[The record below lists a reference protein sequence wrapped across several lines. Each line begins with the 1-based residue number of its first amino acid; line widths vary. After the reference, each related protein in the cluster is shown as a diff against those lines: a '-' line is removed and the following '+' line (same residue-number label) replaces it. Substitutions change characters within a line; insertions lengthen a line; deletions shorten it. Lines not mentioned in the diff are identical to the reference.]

1 MTQRQL
7 LGRRSHRRNDGNAG
21 GACPIGFHPASLTVA
36 PREKGCPMDWEQLA
50 KEIADSLAR
59 HQSRGLVDSA
69 GGMTNVVIHGR
80 ADLLAVA
87 NDVLEASIAQLK
99 PARTSWGGWF
109 VVRANRRRRLLQDER
124 ERQELA
130 DRLENDAVSA
140 AIARLKIRVIES

>member
-1 MTQRQL
+1 
-7 LGRRSHRRNDGNAG
+7 
-21 GACPIGFHPASLTVA
+21 
-36 PREKGCPMDWEQLA
+36 MDLDQLA

-69 GGMTNVVIHGR
+69 GGMTDVVIHGR

-87 NDVLEASIAQLK
+87 SEVLEASIAQLK

-109 VVRANRRRRLLQDER
+109 VIRANRRRRLLKNER

-130 DRLENDAVSA
+130 DRLDDDAVSA
-140 AIARLKIRVIES
+140 AIVRLKIRVIES